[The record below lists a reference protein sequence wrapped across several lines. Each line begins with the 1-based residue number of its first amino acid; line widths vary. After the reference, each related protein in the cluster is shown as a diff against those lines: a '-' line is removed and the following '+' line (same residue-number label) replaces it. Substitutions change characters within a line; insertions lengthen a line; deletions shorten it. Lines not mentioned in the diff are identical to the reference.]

1 MVMSSE
7 NSLDDKIIKSDED
20 PEKIEDQIVD
30 KSETEDKSDNGKEEK
45 EEEKIEEPIEM
56 VEIPKKRLEELET
69 VEVRVLEEIKR
80 ERASAINYRKR
91 LEKQRDDFADI
102 ASARILGKLIAVKD
116 DVSRIIENG
125 SEEIP
130 KEHMKGIK
138 LVLQRIDGMFENEGV
153 SIIKI
158 KPGKTAYDPTKH
170 EAIFAQPIDKMNPN
184 TIISVVSHGFQFK
197 ERTLKAAQVII
208 SKAIPKEVPKEK
220 KADEEKT
227 DEVKET
233 EQTEKLDDAIEE

>member
-1 MVMSSE
+1 MSSE
-7 NSLDDKIIKSDED
+7 NSHDDKIIKSEED
-20 PEKIEDQIVD
+20 PEKIEDQTIEESESEE
-30 KSETEDKSDNGKEEK
+30 KSENGKEEK
-45 EEEKIEEPIEM
+45 EEEKVEEPVEM
-56 VEIPKKRLEELET
+56 VGIPKKRLEDLET

-91 LEKQRDDFADI
+91 LEKQRDEFVDV

-116 DVSRIIENG
+116 DISRIIENG

-130 KEHMKGIK
+130 KDHMKGIK
-138 LVLQRIDGMFENEGV
+138 HVQKKINVMFENKGV

-158 KPGKTAYDPTKH
+158 KPGKTTYDPTKH
-170 EAIFAQPIDKMNPN
+170 EAIFAQPIDDMKPN

-208 SKAIPKEVPKEK
+208 SKAIPKELPK
-220 KADEEKT
+220 EEKT
-227 DEVKET
+227 EKEAEKPNEIIDE
-233 EQTEKLDDAIEE
+233 

>member
-1 MVMSSE
+1 MSSE
-7 NSLDDKIIKSDED
+7 NSTDDKIIKSEESPKNVED
-20 PEKIEDQIVD
+20 LEDQTID
-30 KSETEDKSDNGKEEK
+30 EIKTEEISENGKEEK
-45 EEEKIEEPIEM
+45 EEEKEEEPVEM
-56 VEIPKKRLEELET
+56 VEIPKKRLEELES

-116 DVSRIIENG
+116 DLSRIIENG

-158 KPGKTAYDPTKH
+158 KPGKTVYDPTKH
-170 EAIFAQPIDKMNPN
+170 EAIFAQPIDTMTPN
-184 TIISVVSHGFQFK
+184 TIISVASHGFQYK

-208 SKAIPKEVPKEK
+208 SKAIPKEVHK
-220 KADEEKT
+220 EEKPE
-227 DEVKET
+227 EVHET
-233 EQTEKLDDAIEE
+233 VSEEENNT

>member
-1 MVMSSE
+1 MSSE
-7 NSLDDKIIKSDED
+7 NSRDDKIIKSEEG
-20 PEKIEDQIVD
+20 PEKIEDQTIDEV
-30 KSETEDKSDNGKEEK
+30 KTEDISESRKEEK
-45 EEEKIEEPIEM
+45 EEDKVEEPVEM
-56 VEIPKKRLEELET
+56 VEIPKKKLEELET
-69 VEVRVLEEIKR
+69 IEVRVLEEIKR

-116 DVSRIIENG
+116 DISRIIENG

-138 LVLQRIDGMFENEGV
+138 LVQQRIDTMFENEGV

-158 KPGKTAYDPTKH
+158 KPGKTVYDPNKH
-170 EAIFAQPIDKMNPN
+170 EAIFAQPIDDMKPN

-208 SKAIPKEVPKEK
+208 SKVIPKETPKEDK
-220 KADEEKT
+220 
-227 DEVKET
+227 
-233 EQTEKLDDAIEE
+233 IEEVN